1 MNAEKNIMQ
10 GLDMAVAQAI
20 DDPDNTEIQVSLV
33 DFRFCKTCFYLIA
46 QITVS
51 IAIYGIMRHCFNY
64 VMRCA
69 LGAGGW
75 ALCALTYTYI

>member
-33 DFRFCKTCFYLIA
+33 DFTYYLMQVFIKLFYI
-46 QITVS
+46 Q
-51 IAIYGIMRHCFNY
+51 
-64 VMRCA
+64 
-69 LGAGGW
+69 
-75 ALCALTYTYI
+75 

>member
-33 DFRFCKTCFYLIA
+33 DFRYQLKQVFIKLAFI
-46 QITVS
+46 
-51 IAIYGIMRHCFNY
+51 
-64 VMRCA
+64 
-69 LGAGGW
+69 
-75 ALCALTYTYI
+75 